1 MRLPRSSLCGQLLG
15 IAVVSIGLTLVPG
28 GLKSARG
35 AGALLHKTTGV
46 GPRCR
51 LAKIDSVYFRDGG
64 RRGWYLYVG
73 GFRPFANMDVGF
85 DHHSLR
91 GGTLTLEVVGC
102 TPNFLALPVPTPYT
116 VELPLRDIPGARRVT
131 IVGENGS
138 VTRRLPGR

>member
-1 MRLPRSSLCGQLLG
+1 MRLPRPSRCGQLLG
-15 IAVVSIGLTLVPG
+15 IAALSIGLTLVPG
-28 GLKSARG
+28 GSKPARG
-35 AGALLHKTTGV
+35 AEALLHKTIGG

-51 LAKIDSVYFRDGG
+51 LAKIDSVYFKDGG

-73 GFRPFANMDVGF
+73 GFQPFANMNVGL

-102 TPNFLALPVPTPYT
+102 TPNFIALPLPTPYW
-116 VELPLRDIPGARRVT
+116 VELPMRDVPKARRVR

-138 VTRRLPGR
+138 VTRRVPGR